1 MASDLYSAY
10 CAPSTPQ
17 QQPAQPPQNPR
28 EAALNLLKQQGFQV
42 TPQNE
47 NDPGALLRMVL
58 QSGPVFQ
65 NRLPMAQQAIMQA
78 LAGRR

>member
-1 MASDLYSAY
+1 MPSDLYSSFGN
-10 CAPSTPQ
+10 PPVQQEPQ
-17 QQPAQPPQNPR
+17 PQNPR

-58 QSGPVFQ
+58 QSGQVFQ

>member
-1 MASDLYSAY
+1 MASDLYSSFGNPSVQQ
-10 CAPSTPQ
+10 AP
-17 QQPAQPPQNPR
+17 PPQNPR

-58 QSGPVFQ
+58 QSGQVFQ

-78 LAGRR
+78 IAGRR

>member
-1 MASDLYSAY
+1 MASDLYSSFGNPPVQQ
-10 CAPSTPQ
+10 APQ
-17 QQPAQPPQNPR
+17 AQNPR

-58 QSGPVFQ
+58 QSGQVFQ

>member
-10 CAPSTPQ
+10 GNSPSPQ
-17 QQPAQPPQNPR
+17 IQQPQNPR
-28 EAALNLLKQQGFQV
+28 EAALNLLKQQGFQI

-47 NDPGALLRMVL
+47 NNPEALLRMVL

-65 NRLPMAQQAIMQA
+65 NRLPLAQQAIMQA
-78 LAGRR
+78 LTRGR

>member
-1 MASDLYSAY
+1 MGHERGEPMDWMPVIVALIGAM
-10 CAPSTPQ
+10 
-17 QQPAQPPQNPR
+17 
-28 EAALNLLKQQGFQV
+28 LNLLKQQGFQV

-58 QSGPVFQ
+58 QSGQVFQ

>member
-1 MASDLYSAY
+1 MASDLYSSFGNPPVQQ
-10 CAPSTPQ
+10 APQ
-17 QQPAQPPQNPR
+17 PQNPR

-58 QSGPVFQ
+58 QSGQAFQ

-78 LAGRR
+78 LTGRR